1 MRTIHPGELDTAA
14 RAIEAGELVIVPTNR
29 WYMICANASNADAS
43 GSIFAG
49 KRRPSGKS
57 LVYVVPSLAICEQ
70 HFQLGAEARKLAEQ
84 FWPGDLALLLP
95 WRDPDDAARHAA
107 VGSPALTTMAPGV
120 LGELAARAKVPVA
133 ATTANISGDAGPNDR
148 GPAVTLDEVHAFL
161 AVSGLAVSVIV
172 DGGVCPAANHM
183 TIVDCFTPEAKL
195 VRTGL
200 VHQRA
205 VTAALGREVRPS

>member
-1 MRTIHPGELDTAA
+1 MRIVRPSELDSAA
-14 RAIEAGELVIVPTNR
+14 RAIEAGELVIVPTAR
-29 WYMICANASNADAS
+29 WYMICADASNADAS
-43 GSIFAG
+43 GVIFQG

-57 LVYVVPSLAICEQ
+57 LAYVAPSLAVCEQ
-70 HFQLGAEARKLAEQ
+70 HFQLGAEARKLAET

-95 WRDPDDAARHAA
+95 WRNPEDAACHAA
-107 VGSPALTTMAPGV
+107 VGSPALTTIAPGV

-133 ATTANISGDAGPNDR
+133 ATTANISGDAGLDDL
-148 GPAVTLDEVHAFL
+148 GPAVTLEEVHAFL
-161 AVSGLAVSVIV
+161 AASGLTVSVIV

-183 TIVDCFTPEAKL
+183 TIVDCFTSEARL

-205 VTAALGREVRPS
+205 VTAALGREVRAS

>member
-1 MRTIHPGELDTAA
+1 MRIVYPSELDTAA
-14 RAIEAGELVIVPTNR
+14 RAIEAGGLVIVPTNR
-29 WYMICANASNADAS
+29 WYMICADASNADAA
-43 GSIFAG
+43 GSIFEG
-49 KRRPSGKS
+49 KRRPTGKS
-57 LVYVVPSLAICEQ
+57 LAYVTPSLTVCEQ
-70 HFQLGAEARKLAEQ
+70 HFQLGAEARRLAQQ

-107 VGSPALTTMAPGV
+107 VGSPALTTMAPGF

-133 ATTANISGDAGPNDR
+133 ATTANISGDAGPDDR
-148 GPAVTLDEVHAFL
+148 GPAVTLDEVHTFL
-161 AVSGLAVSVIV
+161 AASGLTVSVVV

-205 VTAALGREVRPS
+205 VNAVLGREVRPS